1 MKIYY
6 FKIKNKM
13 EKLRKIITN
22 ILVFVICA
30 IVCIIFIN
38 RYNESQKELN
48 RVEANNRAISER
60 YEDAKNY
67 EYELFLTIDEYK
79 ASNDSL
85 INRLRKTQEQ
95 LKIKDKELIAAQSIN
110 TELAKV
116 DTLILTDTVFIKD
129 LYIDTT
135 LGDNYINNRLVLE
148 YPNSISIGTKVKS
161 EKDVFITQT
170 RETIEEPSRWWI
182 CRLFQKKRDVVRV
195 DIIEFNPYITEKK
208 NVFIE
213 YFED

>member
-1 MKIYY
+1 
-6 FKIKNKM
+6 M
-13 EKLRKIITN
+13 EKLRKIIIN
-22 ILVFVICA
+22 ILVFAICG
-30 IVCIIFIN
+30 IICIIFIN
-38 RYNESQKELN
+38 KYNESQKELD
-48 RVEANNRAISER
+48 RVTANNRAISER

-110 TELAKV
+110 TDLAKV

-135 LGDNYINNRLVLE
+135 LGDKYINNKLVLE
-148 YPNSISIGTKVKS
+148 YPSSISIETKVKS

-170 RETIEEPSRWWI
+170 RETIKEPSRWWI

-208 NVFIE
+208 NIFIE

>member
-1 MKIYY
+1 
-6 FKIKNKM
+6 M
-13 EKLRKIITN
+13 EEIRKIISN
-22 ILVFVICA
+22 ILVVLTCV

-38 RYNESQKELN
+38 KYNESQKELD
-48 RVEANNRAISER
+48 RAQANNRAISER

-95 LKIKDKELIAAQSIN
+95 LKIKDKELISAQSIN

-135 LGDNYINNRLVLE
+135 LGDKYINNKLVLE
-148 YPNSISIGTKVKS
+148 YPNSISIETKVKS
-161 EKDVFITQT
+161 EKDVFITKT

-182 CRLFQKKRDVVRV
+182 CRLFQKKHDVIKV
-195 DIIEFNPYITEKK
+195 DIIEFNPYITDNK
-208 NVFIE
+208 NVFIK
-213 YFED
+213 YFDD

>member
-1 MKIYY
+1 
-6 FKIKNKM
+6 M

-22 ILVFVICA
+22 ILVLVICA

-38 RYNESQKELN
+38 KYNESQKELS
-48 RVEANNRAISER
+48 RVTANNRAISER

-135 LGDNYINNRLVLE
+135 LGDKYINNRLVLE
-148 YPNSISIGTKVKS
+148 YPNSISIATKVKS

-170 RETIEEPSRWWI
+170 RETIDEPSRWWI

-195 DIIEFNPYITEKK
+195 DIIEFNPYITEQK
-208 NVFIE
+208 NVFIK